1 MWTWIYFTFRGHWFM
16 INFPNFI
23 FLYTWPRIVFEEKGK
38 NKPQRLVV
46 NANAKRVDFWFH
58 NFIFLVFTFRWIE
71 KKSLNKIYA
80 DFLWSL
86 SLSSTRHFA
95 IFSAFVCIGKKSLNM
110 NFFMLP
116 RPKKNL
122 FKIANVMI

>member
-1 MWTWIYFTFRGHWFM
+1 MNR
-16 INFPNFI
+16 
-23 FLYTWPRIVFEEKGK
+23 
-38 NKPQRLVV
+38 
-46 NANAKRVDFWFH
+46 
-58 NFIFLVFTFRWIE
+58 